1 MKVHSDEFKQQIK
14 TMGKEIDSIITIGST
29 VLGKNELNA
38 VTPTYQ
44 GALLKSVMK
53 ELNIDSNVDIP
64 LNSVLNYKFGV
75 KVNGEYEYLDFGDY
89 VVYKSEKQEDTNSY
103 KITCYDKMLYSMV
116 DYANMNIT
124 YPITIRDY
132 INKICEYLGLT
143 FANSNDTFANY
154 DKEIPNELYLNS
166 DNESM
171 GFTFRDVLD
180 QLAQVTASTICI
192 NDDDELEIRYITE
205 TGDTID
211 EEYLKDVNVNFGEKY
226 GKINS
231 IVLSR
236 GGGGDNIYLQDE
248 ESVATNG
255 LCEIKIENNE
265 IMNFND
271 RSDYLPDILEKLNGL
286 EFYINDFT
294 STGVTYYD
302 LCDRYNVKI
311 GDNVYSCVMFND
323 EINVTQGLEEIIYT
337 ELPEETET
345 DYKQASKTDRL
356 INQTYIIANQ
366 HTQEI
371 EALTQKVIPVSNI
384 ISGIGEI
391 QLENAY
397 EGRLH
402 YLSIKGNISLLYP
415 SSKENLYGYVLTPS
429 QTLTPSVTLTPN
441 TSVYKDN
448 KILYPSNELF
458 SKSSVL
464 LIDDVQY
471 KLDFNFLNYLN
482 NDVCDEFIY
491 EDGKCKIV
499 RRVGVDS
506 NGKLYKLENEVVE
519 TKKDIE
525 LNIKSNST
533 IKLKSFDEAILK
545 AEYLLENEF
554 TSNFITQIDAIARLN
569 LSPGKATLQAN
580 KIALEGYT
588 TINNGFSV
596 DEQGNATMQDATITG
611 GDITLT
617 SNDLSPHF
625 KIIGSNDLWG
635 ESALHLLPFVMNIMN
650 ENRGVLTLGLEQL
663 SIDNLSGET
672 TEVGINSSDYLGTI
686 HKSTNTNS
694 YIELA
699 VPYVGNNDPNIKV
712 SKDNVYSL
720 IKQNG
725 VWSGGFNNNSQESK
739 KKNIVLDDGC
749 LEEILESDIVNYHW
763 NYEKEEDK
771 KHIGLVIADNG
782 GDYKTP
788 DKVTTQDGN
797 SIDLYSMNG
806 MAWKAIQEL
815 YEIIQK
821 QQKEI
826 DCLKEKLKGSETN
839 E

>member
-1 MKVHSDEFKQQIK
+1 MKVHSDGFKQQIK
-14 TMGKEIDSIITIGST
+14 TMGKEIDSIITIGNA

-38 VTPTYQ
+38 VTPSYQ

-53 ELNIDSNVDIP
+53 QLDLDSNIDIP

-75 KVNGEYEYLDFGDY
+75 KVNGEYEYIDFGNY
-89 VVYKSEKQEDTNSY
+89 VVYKVEKQEDTNSY
-103 KITCYDKMLYSMV
+103 KITCYDKMLYSMI

-154 DKEIPNELYLNS
+154 DKEISNELYLNS

-226 GKINS
+226 GPINS

-248 ESVATNG
+248 ESVVTNG

-271 RSDYLPDILEKLNGL
+271 RSNYLPDILEKLNGV

-311 GDNVYSCVMFND
+311 GDNVYSCIMFNN
-323 EINVTQGLEEIIYT
+323 EINITQGLEEIIYT

-371 EALTQKVIPVSNI
+371 EALTQKVIPVSNT

-397 EGRLH
+397 KGRLH

-415 SSKENLYGYVLTPS
+415 TSKENEYGYPLTPREKLMPS
-429 QTLTPSVTLTPN
+429 ATLTPSDP
-441 TSVYKDN
+441 VYKDN
-448 KILYPSNELF
+448 KILYPSNDLF

-464 LIDDVQY
+464 IIDDAEY
-471 KLDFNFLNYLN
+471 NLDFNFLNYLN
-482 NDVCDEFIY
+482 NDKCDEFIY
-491 EDGKCKIV
+491 EDGKCKII
-499 RRVGVDS
+499 RRLGVNS
-506 NGKLYKLENEVVE
+506 NGELYELEKEIIEYRDDINLEV
-519 TKKDIE
+519 T
-525 LNIKSNST
+525 SNSK
-533 IKLKSFDEAILK
+533 IKLKSFNNVILK
-545 AEYLLENEF
+545 AEYLLQNEF
-554 TSNFITQIDAIARLN
+554 TNNFVTEVDAIARIN
-569 LSPGKATLQAN
+569 LSPGNATIQAN

-588 TINNGFSV
+588 TINKGFSV
-596 DEQGNATMQDATITG
+596 DLEGNMTAKNG
-611 GDITLT
+611 NFEG
-617 SNDLSPHF
+617 N
-625 KIIGSNDLWG
+625 
-635 ESALHLLPFVMNIMN
+635 V
-650 ENRGVLTLGLEQL
+650 
-663 SIDNLSGET
+663 
-672 TEVGINSSDYLGTI
+672 
-686 HKSTNTNS
+686 NTNS
-694 YIELA
+694 GNIGGWKIDENGLN
-699 VPYVGNNDPNIKV
+699 NNDIFVNKNGYSNIYTV
-712 SKDNVYSL
+712 
-720 IKQNG
+720 
-725 VWSGGFNNNSQESK
+725 
-739 KKNIVLDDGC
+739 
-749 LEEILESDIVNYHW
+749 SDIFIIRMIMSGEWTPNEQVL
-763 NYEKEEDK
+763 
-771 KHIGLVIADNG
+771 KHYDLNGDGLVD
-782 GDYKTP
+782 
-788 DKVTTQDGN
+788 V
-797 SIDLYSMNG
+797 SDLAILT
-806 MAWKAIQEL
+806 AWVMG
-815 YEIIQK
+815 
-821 QQKEI
+821 
-826 DCLKEKLKGSETN
+826 KGE
-839 E
+839 